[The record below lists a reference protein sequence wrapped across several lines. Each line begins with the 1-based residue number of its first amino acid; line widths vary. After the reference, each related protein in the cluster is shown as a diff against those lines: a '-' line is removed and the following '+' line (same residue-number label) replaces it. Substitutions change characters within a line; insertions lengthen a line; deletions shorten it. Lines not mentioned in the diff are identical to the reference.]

1 MTPTAASAN
10 AADTLDLAEMEK
22 RLILRAIRAAA
33 GNKSEAARLL
43 GITRRALYGR
53 LERYGLEEE

>member
-1 MTPTAASAN
+1 LIASPRSAAGPSAPTLN
-10 AADTLDLAEMEK
+10 LEQAEKELV
-22 RLILRAIRAAA
+22 RRALEAAA

-53 LERYGLEEE
+53 LERYGLE